1 MLKLEELTT
10 REYNTEI
17 RLFGPDGQPKP
28 LWNENRLGRFLRRIG
43 TELRLPFVTG
53 QYGLVLTNH
62 NLITT
67 IGHAAANARITGQGS
82 YAAFANIAIGTGAVA
97 AAAGDTA
104 LGAEITTAGG
114 GRGAATATQVT
125 TTTTND
131 TAQLVKTFTF
141 TGTFAVT
148 EEGIFDSAT
157 ASSGTLLARQVFS
170 AVNVASGDSLQITHK
185 VQS

>member
-1 MLKLEELTT
+1 MLLEELTT

-62 NLITT
+62 NLITNA
-67 IGHAAANARITGQGS
+67 GHTAANARITGFGS
-82 YAAFANIAIGTGAVA
+82 YNAFANIAIGTGAVA
-97 AAAGDTA
+97 AAAADTA
-104 LGAEITTAGG
+104 LGAEITTGGG
-114 GRGAATATQVT
+114 GRGVATVTQT
-125 TTTTND
+125 GTNNVN
-131 TAQLVKTFTF
+131 AQLQKTFTF
-141 TGTFAVT
+141 SASFAVT

-157 ASSGTLLARQVFS
+157 ASSGTLLARQVF
-170 AVNVASGDSLQITHK
+170 AAINVANLDSLQITHTITT
-185 VQS
+185 